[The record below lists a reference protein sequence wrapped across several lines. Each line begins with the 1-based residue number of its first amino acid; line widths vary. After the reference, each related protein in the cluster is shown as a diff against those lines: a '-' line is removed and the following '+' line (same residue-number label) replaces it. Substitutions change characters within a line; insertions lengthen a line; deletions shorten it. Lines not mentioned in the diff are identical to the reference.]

1 MATFSV
7 SIPDADVGR
16 VTKALCS
23 LEDTTITVSNA
34 TSALEDL
41 VVRITRDYEARQRAL
56 RVPSIPP
63 DPQIS
68 VTVVTPPPV

>member
-16 VTKALCS
+16 VTKALCG
-23 LEDTTITVSNA
+23 LEGTAITVSNA

-41 VVRITRDYEARQRAL
+41 VVRITRDHEARQRAL
-56 RVPSIPP
+56 LIIPVPA

-68 VTVVTPPPV
+68 VTVTA